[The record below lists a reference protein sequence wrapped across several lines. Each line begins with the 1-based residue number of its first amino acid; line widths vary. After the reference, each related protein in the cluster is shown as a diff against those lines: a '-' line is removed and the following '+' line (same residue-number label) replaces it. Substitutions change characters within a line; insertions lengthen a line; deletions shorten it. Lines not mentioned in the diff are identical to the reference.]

1 MNPIHLI
8 ARSASP
14 DFTAEEAENLDK
26 ELQAA
31 YHADERAATS
41 PEIGRI
47 AAMVRERME
56 GAPGGSTQVEG

>member
-1 MNPIHLI
+1 MNLIHLI

-14 DFTAEEAENLDK
+14 DFTAEEAVDLDK

-31 YHADERAATS
+31 YHADELAATS

-47 AAMVRERME
+47 AEMVRCRLE
-56 GAPGGSTQVEG
+56 GAPGDPPQVEG